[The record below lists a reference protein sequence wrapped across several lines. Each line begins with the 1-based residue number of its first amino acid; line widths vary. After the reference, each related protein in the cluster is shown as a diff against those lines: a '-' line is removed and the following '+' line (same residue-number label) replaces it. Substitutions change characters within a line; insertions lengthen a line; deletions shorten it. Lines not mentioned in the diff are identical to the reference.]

1 MVAPEHLL
9 SVLAL
14 ALRQVLEA
22 LSVVTVAFGLL
33 GSLRLAGWRK
43 PLVAI
48 RLHLGRWLSMALEF
62 QLAADIVATTVNPNG
77 QQLIQLAAVA
87 VIRTF
92 LNFFLAREIGQER
105 LQVRGQER
113 SEADPVDRASPDTSF
128 PLP

>member
-1 MVAPEHLL
+1 MAAPEHLL
-9 SVLAL
+9 SSLAL

-33 GSLRLAGWRK
+33 GILRIAGRRRT
-43 PLVAI
+43 LEAM

-77 QQLIQLAAVA
+77 EQLIQLAVVA

-92 LNFFLAREIGQER
+92 LNVFLAREIS
-105 LQVRGQER
+105 QER

>member
-22 LSVVTVAFGLL
+22 LSVFTVAFGLL
-33 GSLRLAGWRK
+33 GSLRLAGRRR

-48 RLHLGRWLSMALEF
+48 RLQLGRWLSMALEF

-77 QQLIQLAAVA
+77 EQLIQLAAVA

-105 LQVRGQER
+105 GQER